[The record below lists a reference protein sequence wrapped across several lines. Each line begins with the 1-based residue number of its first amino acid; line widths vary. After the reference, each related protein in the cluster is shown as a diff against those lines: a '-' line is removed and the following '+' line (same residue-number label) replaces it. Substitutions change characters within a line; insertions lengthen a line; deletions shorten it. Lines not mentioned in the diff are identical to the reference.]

1 MGAMGQALS
10 MPIHLLMKIR
20 IFTELLLLF
29 IAHPS
34 WSQKP
39 PVDTAPKDKNQPASA
54 RSGQV
59 QPSARS
65 SHADHIKSGTYDATK
80 LVGGEV
86 RKIDL
91 AQEKITIRHD
101 EIRGFM
107 PRMTMVYTVKT
118 PKLLKDLMIGER
130 IQFLA
135 VEENGKS
142 VVTKIQ
148 RDICE

>member
-1 MGAMGQALS
+1 
-10 MPIHLLMKIR
+10 
-20 IFTELLLLF
+20 
-29 IAHPS
+29 
-34 WSQKP
+34 
-39 PVDTAPKDKNQPASA
+39 
-54 RSGQV
+54 
-59 QPSARS
+59 
-65 SHADHIKSGTYDATK
+65 
-80 LVGGEV
+80 
-86 RKIDL
+86 
-91 AQEKITIRHD
+91 
-101 EIRGFM
+101 M